1 MQRFTRIALESSPPT
16 SQPGAD
22 DQRRGPLHFSAG
34 TTRTIISLTQPTG
47 ASTCNRTRLGERCNL
62 DFRAD
67 AFNIFNH
74 PDFDVPSNSTSLY
87 SVTRSGN
94 AITKVAVRA
103 PSATFGLLQQT
114 LGSPR
119 ILQLSLHLVF

>member
-1 MQRFTRIALESSPPT
+1 MK
-16 SQPGAD
+16 
-22 DQRRGPLHFSAG
+22 
-34 TTRTIISLTQPTG
+34 
-47 ASTCNRTRLGERCNL
+47 RTRLGERFNL

-119 ILQLSLHLVF
+119 VLQLSLHLVF